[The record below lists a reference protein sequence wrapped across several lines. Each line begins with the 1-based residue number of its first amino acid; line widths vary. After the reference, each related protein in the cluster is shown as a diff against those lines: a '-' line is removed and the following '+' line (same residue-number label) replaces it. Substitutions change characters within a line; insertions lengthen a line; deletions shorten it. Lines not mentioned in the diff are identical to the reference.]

1 MTAVMDRSDFA
12 FAALKEQTATV
23 FLVLPPGRISTAAG
37 CG

>member
-1 MTAVMDRSDFA
+1 MTAVMNRSDFA

-23 FLVLPPGRISTAAG
+23 FLVLPSGRISTAAG